1 MPKQKCRKE
10 KEFFL
15 FLLLPK
21 TFTIASNWD
30 PAASMTDGVVFALV
44 KQIFQ
49 GTGKLE
55 SGARQS
61 GRTSIGQGRG
71 SIRYYVGVTFAP
83 AQSSSQAVTKKKS
96 HADYN
101 ERADATHHK
110 AIAEGGKAEQ
120 RGMRSERRKEKISIP
135 YR

>member
-1 MPKQKCRKE
+1 MSQRKGV
-10 KEFFL
+10 FS
-15 FLLLPK
+15 LP
-21 TFTIASNWD
+21 T
-30 PAASMTDGVVFALV
+30 PAEDIPLSLPIGNQQRSTTDGVVFALV
-44 KQIFQ
+44 KQIFH

-71 SIRYYVGVTFAP
+71 SIRYYAGVTFAP